1 MMMQMVM
8 VVIATIIVALKRMV
22 LLILKI
28 VIRLMMVMSKLRVL
42 QVTLLNV
49 KFQNGYKS
57 GSKAMIYFEGDTV
70 VSAQKRDIY
79 SLHNNIKVNRS
90 CSSIRYNGLP
100 HSG

>member
-1 MMMQMVM
+1 MMMQMVV

-57 GSKAMIYFEGDTV
+57 GSKAMIFLKET
-70 VSAQKRDIY
+70 R
-79 SLHNNIKVNRS
+79 
-90 CSSIRYNGLP
+90 
-100 HSG
+100 